1 MIALPPELEREI
13 FETCAFSRPVSI
25 PKLMLVAQYVKEWVE
40 PLLYRTILTLG
51 YNHSI
56 EDLPRFTEATFSSM
70 LRRKSPVFFQNAVRH
85 FMLMGLFNYSKVEAI
100 LTLCTGVEDLCILDI
115 PESWMPFIT
124 SFPLRR
130 LYTSFRA
137 IPLTHPIFSRL
148 THLHLQMDDNTGDTE
163 STCTIL
169 ATLPKLTHLSF
180 SGGAFV
186 ALSHKILALSRS
198 ICVLVLIQQCPSRW
212 IDAEV
217 TKVVRDVRFVV
228 MPHRNFIEDWY
239 TGVRGGKCYWSDAE
253 TFVAKRQTREIDPQ
267 HFFWP

>member
-56 EDLPRFTEATFSSM
+56 EDLPRFTEATFSSV

-115 PESWMPFIT
+115 PDSWMPFIT
-124 SFPLRR
+124 FFPLRR

-137 IPLTHPIFSRL
+137 IPPHPPHILTANAPALANGRQHRRHRIDLHHPSDPPE
-148 THLHLQMDDNTGDTE
+148 THASVLQRWGLCGLVSQNIG
-163 STCTIL
+163 
-169 ATLPKLTHLSF
+169 
-180 SGGAFV
+180 FV
-186 ALSHKILALSRS
+186 SVHMRIGFNPTVPIPL
-198 ICVLVLIQQCPSRW
+198 
-212 IDAEV
+212 D
-217 TKVVRDVRFVV
+217 
-228 MPHRNFIEDWY
+228 
-239 TGVRGGKCYWSDAE
+239 
-253 TFVAKRQTREIDPQ
+253 
-267 HFFWP
+267 